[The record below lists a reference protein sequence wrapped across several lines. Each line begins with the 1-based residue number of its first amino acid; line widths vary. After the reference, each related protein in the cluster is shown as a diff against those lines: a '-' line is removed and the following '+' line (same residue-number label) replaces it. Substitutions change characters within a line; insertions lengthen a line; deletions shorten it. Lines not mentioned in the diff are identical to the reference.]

1 MGPAVNSSH
10 RPATQERNP
19 IAYLRRLT
27 ALLVVL
33 MVSGCASAPTRHTS
47 SPPSVVTLGD
57 SVAAGAACGCDPFP
71 ALYARAQHATD
82 VDLARGGATAAD
94 VRAGLGDMRDD
105 LSSAAEVVIMIGAND
120 MADVFGQPSRY
131 ASVAAGVENDVAA
144 TITAIRQLHQVPV
157 IVLGYW
163 NVVQDG
169 QVGAAAYGTDGVR
182 DAARATSLVN
192 QALQEAAAKT
202 GADYLSTAAAF
213 HGDDGGRDPTGLLS
227 PDGDHPNAAGQAAIA
242 ALIPPLQGS
251 LP

>member
-1 MGPAVNSSH
+1 VNSPNP
-10 RPATQERNP
+10 PAPQKRNT
-19 IAYLRRLT
+19 IAHMRRLI
-27 ALLVVL
+27 ALLAVL
-33 MVSGCASAPTRHTS
+33 MVSGCATAPARHTS

-82 VDLARGGATAAD
+82 VDLARGGTTAAE
-94 VRAGLGDMRDD
+94 VRAGVGGMRDD

-131 ASVAAGVENDVAA
+131 ASVAAGVEDDVAA
-144 TITAIRQLHQVPV
+144 TIIAIRQLHKVPV

-169 QVGAAAYGTDGVR
+169 QVGAAAYGADGVR

-192 QALQEAAAKT
+192 QALQKAAAQT
-202 GADYLSTAAAF
+202 GANYVSTAAAF

-251 LP
+251 PP

>member
-1 MGPAVNSSH
+1 MTPSPHAPARH
-10 RPATQERNP
+10 P

-27 ALLVVL
+27 ALLVAL
-33 MVSGCASAPTRHTS
+33 MVSGCATAPARPTS
-47 SPPSVVTLGD
+47 PRPSVVTLGD
-57 SVAAGAACGCDPFP
+57 SVAVGTACGCDPFP

-94 VRAGLGDMRDD
+94 VRAGLGGMRDD
-105 LSSAAEVVIMIGAND
+105 LSSAAEVIIMIGAND

-131 ASVAAGVENDVAA
+131 ASVAAGVEDDVAA
-144 TITAIRQLHQVPV
+144 AVTAIRHLHNVPV

-169 QVGAAAYGTDGVR
+169 QVGAAAYGADGVR

-192 QALQEAAAKT
+192 QALQEAAAQT
-202 GADYLSTAAAF
+202 GADYVSTAAAF

-242 ALIPPLQGS
+242 ALIPPLPGS
-251 LP
+251 PP